1 MKKKMRIILALSV
14 ILFLTAC
21 GQEEDDEKI
30 TLNMAWWGSQVR
42 HDATVKVIE
51 LYEEK
56 NPHVTIEYEF
66 YDYEGYYTK
75 LGTLAASNDIWDI
88 FQLNNQFPQY
98 INQIEP
104 LDEYVEKGII
114 DVSNADESY
123 LATTIYEG
131 QLVGLSN
138 GVNSFAIAYNKN
150 IFEQLGIPE
159 PASNWTWEEFEQ
171 ISYQITEELGIYA
184 ISRFEDFIAGCII
197 QIPQV
202 EKGLNFYNQEDLSNS
217 LGFENPDYL
226 TDFFQLRKNLVDKG
240 AHPEPGGG
248 AASTTDL
255 SFQAVRD
262 SEAAMVFLSSNQLTE
277 ILSGAPEDMEIRLIN
292 PPRRKADGES
302 GIPLR
307 SSQMLSMAKNSAHK
321 EEAAKF
327 IDFFQNSE
335 EANEILKGERGVP
348 IMSNIR
354 EQLAQTDD
362 TTLQATFD
370 YLEMI
375 SDMDNGEVNVFDS
388 ALNPEIQD
396 QYNLLVEKVIYEEMT
411 AEEAAESFYEFA
423 SNVLE

>member
-14 ILFLTAC
+14 MLLFLTAC
-21 GQEEDDEKI
+21 GQEDDEKI

-56 NPHVTIEYEF
+56 NPHVAIEYEF

-104 LDEYVEKGII
+104 LDEYVEQGII

-123 LATTIYEG
+123 LATTIYDG

-226 TDFFQLRKNLVDKG
+226 TDFFQLRKNLIDKG
-240 AHPEPGGG
+240 AHPERGGG

-307 SSQMLSMAKNSAHK
+307 SSQMLSMAKNSVHK

-411 AEEAAESFYEFA
+411 AEEAAESLYEFA
-423 SNVLE
+423 SNILE